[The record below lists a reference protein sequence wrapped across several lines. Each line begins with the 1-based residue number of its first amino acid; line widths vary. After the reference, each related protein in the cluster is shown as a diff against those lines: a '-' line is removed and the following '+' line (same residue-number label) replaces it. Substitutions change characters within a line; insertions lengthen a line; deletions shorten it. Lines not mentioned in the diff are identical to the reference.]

1 MTKKKKKHKPFPKTR
16 KFGRKQYHTP
26 SFHGDKKSAD
36 YIAANY
42 RKRGGNARVVK
53 GKNILGD
60 TRYVVYR
67 HGGAAGKVRSMLK
80 KRK

>member
-1 MTKKKKKHKPFPKTR
+1 MPKSKGKPFPKTR
-16 KFGRKQYHTP
+16 KFGGKTYHTP
-26 SFHGDKKSAD
+26 SFHGDKKSAEH
-36 YIAANY
+36 IAKNY
-42 RKRGGNARVVK
+42 RKREGGNARVVK

-67 HGGAAGKVRSMLK
+67 RGGSAGKVRSMMK